1 MNTSFLL
8 SKEGRKISL
17 FTVLGDFNSS
27 KQFCE
32 TFFSHYY
39 IRWRKSDSEK
49 ESSKLFD
56 PSPGLSNSKSNT
68 ISITLLSS
76 QYSPSLSTH
85 GSLVIILSTVIRIPK
100 EYERL
105 SSSQCSVSSPGRAR
119 AKKAFTQ
126 ATLDK
131 HFISKTQIL
140 AFIHIPSTTESTQK
154 VLLICKPS
162 SRLWW
167 PISSP
172 HNPSPSY
179 LNRKASRSLSTKP
192 RLRGPQVPQEKGSLS
207 INKWAKS

>member
-1 MNTSFLL
+1 M
-8 SKEGRKISL
+8 
-17 FTVLGDFNSS
+17 LGDFNSS

-49 ESSKLFD
+49 KSSKLFD
-56 PSPGLSNSKSNT
+56 LSPGLSNSKSNT
-68 ISITLLSS
+68 ISIILLSS

-85 GSLVIILSTVIRIPK
+85 DSLVILSTVIRIPK
-100 EYERL
+100 ENERL

-162 SRLWW
+162 SWLWR

-172 HNPSPSY
+172 HNPSLSY
-179 LNRKASRSLSTKP
+179 LNWKASRSLSTRP
-192 RLRGPQVPQEKGSLS
+192 RLGGPQVPQEKSSLS
-207 INKWAKS
+207 INKWEKS